1 VKFFPRE
8 ESGVFAPETL
18 PVENRREILAGVR
31 SQGLKVQHKVTI
43 LKTNMEDEEEAV

>member
-1 VKFFPRE
+1 VKFFPRK

-18 PVENRREILAGVR
+18 PAEIRREILAGVR

-43 LKTNMEDEEEAV
+43 LRTNSEDDEEAP